1 MTIHLYSTY
10 LYLSYRF
17 LYHRWVLSTLKYHRS
32 CHPNWTTTQKK
43 TPEITDIINS
53 KLERQQRTINI
64 RGDSTSRV
72 LPIYT
77 NQHYNQLSQLSSELY
92 DLFLESSQQKKK
104 KMILSSMLCADSSSS
119 KFNFLT
125 HFSRPSTGSN
135 VSL

>member
-1 MTIHLYSTY
+1 MFILIMQY
-10 LYLSYRF
+10 F
-17 LYHRWVLSTLKYHRS
+17 LYTYVLSTLKYHQS

-43 TPEITDIINS
+43 TLQKLLISSIRNWNINNNNRQLTSEDQS
-53 KLERQQRTINI
+53 KLHRYIN
-64 RGDSTSRV
+64 
-72 LPIYT
+72 Y
-77 NQHYNQLSQLSSELY
+77 YNQLSVLSSELY

-104 KMILSSMLCADSSSS
+104 MIFSSSMLCADSSSS

>member
-1 MTIHLYSTY
+1 MFILIMQY
-10 LYLSYRF
+10 F
-17 LYHRWVLSTLKYHRS
+17 LYTYVLSTLKYHRS

-43 TPEITDIINS
+43 LQ
-53 KLERQQRTINI
+53 KLLISSI
-64 RGDSTSRV
+64 RNWNVNNGQLTSEETRPAEYYV
-72 LPIYT
+72 LYT